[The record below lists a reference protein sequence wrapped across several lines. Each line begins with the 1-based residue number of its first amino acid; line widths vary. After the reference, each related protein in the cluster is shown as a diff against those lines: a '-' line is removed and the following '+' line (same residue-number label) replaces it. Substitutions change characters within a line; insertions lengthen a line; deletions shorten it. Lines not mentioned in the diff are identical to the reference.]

1 MIGIEEDRLCK
12 PYRPFASGRIPLEH
26 GQSLYLFVVSL
37 AAAVSLYNGLILVS
51 LAYMLATKADGW
63 KALSPKMLSVLLA
76 SCATVG
82 ERLISLVCLLSLVWS
97 PLDSFCAGSHQRL
110 TTTSITAIIYNSLI
124 FTTTMCILV
133 YRCSPLPN
141 HDSCRDTPKT
151 SKIDLE
157 MRLLVVKPSHLSF
170 LSP

>member
-63 KALSPKMLSVLLA
+63 KALSPKNAFGAFGFMCYLLGNDLYHWYA
-76 SCATVG
+76 CYLLFDH
-82 ERLISLVCLLSLVWS
+82 RLIPFAQALISAWRPPRLR
-97 PLDSFCAGSHQRL
+97 PLF
-110 TTTSITAIIYNSLI
+110 ITALYSQRPCVYSYIVAVLFLI
-124 FTTTMCILV
+124 MILAGTRPRLQRSIW
-133 YRCSPLPN
+133 RCGYWS
-141 HDSCRDTPKT
+141 
-151 SKIDLE
+151 
-157 MRLLVVKPSHLSF
+157 
-170 LSP
+170 